1 MEISNYPNRDYLF
14 IMNHDDGSVALSFN
28 IEDDIILALGDEMN
42 AVREEAYMNGYNWEA
57 FLNYYLSVN
66 DPDVLKG
73 METDSEAGTYVAYY
87 VDGASNEG
95 KVKRLADIIVSLVE
109 NKEEIF
115 RILREN
121 GDEIEWD

>member
-1 MEISNYPNRDYLF
+1 METSNYPKCDYLF

-28 IEDDIILALGDEMN
+28 IEDENILALGEEMN
-42 AVREEAYMNGYNWEA
+42 EVREEAYMNGYNWEA
-57 FLNYYLSVN
+57 FLNYYLAVN
-66 DPDVLKG
+66 APDVLKG

-87 VDGASNEG
+87 EDGTANQD
-95 KVKRLADIIVSLVE
+95 KVKRLADIIASLVE

-115 RILREN
+115 RILREK